1 MREARLVP
9 RKAQP
14 YLTVPAGAHDA
25 GLAPVR
31 REALEVLA
39 AGYRSTPRTL
49 LAVLAT
55 LVGAAGVT
63 TLAVLPW
70 HGATGAQTAA
80 LAALGMVLLVGGIW
94 FAAGVLR
101 SGRRITAAAAAWLRV
116 PVPGARPDDA
126 AVLLGVLR
134 WRAVLGGVAA
144 AAAVALTVTL
154 AYVLSRTG
162 VLGAA
167 QLGSTAVPAV
177 SEATR
182 ALVVAALAGTA
193 LTTAA
198 AAVGT
203 FAGVR
208 RLTEA
213 AWDRPA
219 VVPAAPP
226 TSQQAAPSVPAA
238 LQRGGPPAPPSP
250 LGPPTVAIDLR
261 ALSALAAA
269 APAPA
274 SARPAGAGTAAWPA
288 VEVVL
293 PDGRV
298 LRPGTTLLGRRP
310 LARPEDVVDDVAVL
324 TDQTVTKTHAAI
336 TVDDD
341 GVRVVDRASTNGT
354 LLEAPDG
361 SLARCRPWQV
371 TTVRAPAIIHLGRTR
386 LHVRAAAARRPL
398 EVA

>member
-1 MREARLVP
+1 VREARLVP
-9 RKAQP
+9 REAQP

-70 HGATGAQTAA
+70 HGATGPQTAA
-80 LAALGMVLLVGGIW
+80 LVALGVVLLAGCLW

-101 SGRRITAAAAAWLRV
+101 SGRRITTAAAAWLRV

-126 AVLLGVLR
+126 AALLGVLR
-134 WRAVLGGVAA
+134 WRAVLGGAAA

-167 QLGSTAVPAV
+167 QLGSTAVPVV

-208 RLTEA
+208 TLTEA

-219 VVPAAPP
+219 VVPAPSAP
-226 TSQQAAPSVPAA
+226 QQAGAPAPAVP
-238 LQRGGPPAPPSP
+238 QHGGPPAPPAP

-274 SARPAGAGTAAWPA
+274 RPAGDGAAAPPT

>member
-9 RKAQP
+9 REAQP

-70 HGATGAQTAA
+70 HGATGPQTAA
-80 LAALGMVLLVGGIW
+80 FVALGVVLLAGGLW
-94 FAAGVLR
+94 FAADVLR

-126 AVLLGVLR
+126 AALLGVLR
-134 WRAVLGGVAA
+134 WRAVLGGAAA

-167 QLGSTAVPAV
+167 QLGSTAVPVV

-208 RLTEA
+208 TLTEA

-219 VVPAAPP
+219 VVPAPSAP
-226 TSQQAAPSVPAA
+226 QQAGAPAPAVP
-238 LQRGGPPAPPSP
+238 QHGGPPAPPAP

-274 SARPAGAGTAAWPA
+274 RPAGDGAAAPPT